1 MLRSARDFAR
11 LRLFARATTKVVIV
25 VVAIVVVG
33 GAVDDSKP
41 QGPKPLQAGRGVCH
55 DWLSVFILPS

>member
-25 VVAIVVVG
+25 VVAILVG

-41 QGPKPLQAGRGVCH
+41 QGPKPLQAGRDVCH